1 MPLPAPTICSLK
13 LVDDLVAERQN
24 GIASTFYRREI
35 MWGVFHGAAIEHPV
49 AKAAGR
55 TCRRKEMAVAV
66 HPAARL

>member
-1 MPLPAPTICSLK
+1 
-13 LVDDLVAERQN
+13 
-24 GIASTFYRREI
+24 
-35 MWGVFHGAAIEHPV
+35 MWGVFHGAAIEHPA